1 MVTSNTILVLNEA
14 KVPDASVAAL
24 FKNGRAM
31 GMVLFWCCFFMCLL
45 MVYALGSWLPKLMM
59 AAGYSMGS
67 SLMFLL
73 PLNIGAV
80 IGTAGGGVLAD
91 RFHLKPVIISILIV
105 GAFALVG
112 LGFIRHNL

>member
-73 PLNIGAV
+73 FLNIGVV
-80 IGTAGGGVLAD
+80 IGTADGGVLC
-91 RFHLKPVIISILIV
+91 LQIV
-105 GAFALVG
+105 ST
-112 LGFIRHNL
+112 

>member
-14 KVPDASVAAL
+14 KVPDACVAAL

-67 SLMFLL
+67 IDWLQYF
-73 PLNIGAV
+73 V
-80 IGTAGGGVLAD
+80 I
-91 RFHLKPVIISILIV
+91 
-105 GAFALVG
+105 
-112 LGFIRHNL
+112 